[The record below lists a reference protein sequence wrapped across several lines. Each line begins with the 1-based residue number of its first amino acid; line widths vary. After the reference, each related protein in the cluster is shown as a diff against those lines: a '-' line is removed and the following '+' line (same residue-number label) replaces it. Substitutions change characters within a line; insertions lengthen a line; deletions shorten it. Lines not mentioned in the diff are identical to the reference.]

1 MFSSR
6 LFQEFVL
13 KKVFGLFRHAPVFPL
28 VILSLVLI
36 CGVGGSKIAPHDPN
50 DGDLFRSLM
59 PPFKDLA
66 YPLGTDQ
73 LGRDI
78 LSRLISGARIS
89 LSVGLTVV
97 VIAGS
102 IGSVMAMLSGYLGGK
117 VDMVIMR
124 LTDAMMSIPF
134 LMMAVALAAVLG
146 PSLQNMIFLLSIMGW
161 TGYARVLRGEVLRYK
176 EGDFVKLA
184 LVDGCSTFRVLR
196 RHIFPNIFNSLIV
209 LATLQVGGVITTEAA
224 LSFLGL
230 GVPPPAPSWGGMLSD
245 SRSYTSV
252 WWLSVFPGLA
262 IMLTVLSCNL
272 LGDWLR
278 LRLDPKFRQL

>member
-1 MFSSR
+1 MI
-6 LFQEFVL
+6 LL
-13 KKVFGLFRHAPVFPL
+13 L
-28 VILSLVLI
+28 VII
-36 CGVGGSKIAPHDPN
+36 CGLAGSKLAPQNPN
-50 DGDLFRSLM
+50 EGDLLRSLM
-59 PPFKDLA
+59 PPFQDKA

-78 LSRLISGARIS
+78 FSRIIVGARIS
-89 LSVGLTVV
+89 LSVGITVV

-102 IGSVMAMLSGYLGGK
+102 LGALMAMLSGYLGGK
-117 VDMVIMR
+117 VDMIIMR

-134 LMMAVALAAVLG
+134 LMLAVALAAVLG
-146 PSLQNMIFLLSIMGW
+146 PSLRNVIILLSIMGW

-176 EGDFVKLA
+176 ESDFVKLA
-184 LVDGCSTFRVLR
+184 QVDGCSKTRILR

-209 LATLQVGGVITTEAA
+209 LATLQVGSVITIEAA

-252 WWLSVFPGLA
+252 WWMSVFPGLA

>member
-1 MFSSR
+1 M
-6 LFQEFVL
+6 
-13 KKVFGLFRHAPVFPL
+13 KKVFDLFRHAPIIPVI
-28 VILSLVLI
+28 ILSLVI
-36 CGVGGSKIAPHDPN
+36 FCGVAGSKIAPHNPN
-50 DGDLFRSLM
+50 DGDLLRSLM
-59 PPFKDLA
+59 PPFKDMA

-78 LSRLISGARIS
+78 LSRIIVGASIS
-89 LSVGLTVV
+89 LSVGVTVV
-97 VIAGS
+97 AIAGS
-102 IGSVMAMLSGYLGGK
+102 LGALMAMLSGYLGGK
-117 VDMVIMR
+117 IDMIIMR
-124 LTDAMMSIPF
+124 LTDAMLSIPF
-134 LMMAVALAAVLG
+134 LMLAVSLAAVLG
-146 PSLQNMIFLLSIMGW
+146 PSLRNVIILLSIMGW

-176 EGDFVKLA
+176 ESDFVKLA
-184 LVDGCSTFRVLR
+184 QVDGCTTTRILR

-209 LATLQVGGVITTEAA
+209 LATLQVGSVITIEAA

-252 WWLSVFPGLA
+252 WWMSVFPGLA